1 MRIEEAITRSA
12 VDIAERIQ
20 ASAILLPDSY
30 ASEKLE
36 THIPVVVLPKKAS
49 DLVYQTMPSSTIKEK
64 TVLQEH
70 IQKLA
75 VVGYLE
81 GAISGLIVGVIDAP
95 NFDSIV
101 VYDPR
106 ESHAVKSMQ
115 ECEKIVC
122 SDVFRAVMSLSL
134 EFALEGREGR
144 HIGTAFIIGDETNVL
159 ERSHQLLLNPFKG
172 HARHTRLVTNSDNWE
187 TIKEFA
193 QLDGIFVVSGD
204 GVMCASGRYLDVDAR
219 SVTILQGL
227 GGRHAA
233 SAAITAETDAV
244 AVVVSAS
251 GIIRVYQDREQ
262 IIVIEPG
269 EWVGRF
275 YRNILESDEPS
286 QSQT

>member
-1 MRIEEAITRSA
+1 MRIEEAIIRSA

-30 ASEKLE
+30 ASEEIE
-36 THIPVVVLPKKAS
+36 TYIPVVVLPKKAS
-49 DLVYQTMPSSTIKEK
+49 DLLYQTMPSPTPKEK

-106 ESHAVKSMQ
+106 ESRAVKSMQ
-115 ECEKIVC
+115 ECERIVS
-122 SDVFRAVMSLSL
+122 SDVFRAVMSLAL
-134 EFALEGREGR
+134 EFALEGREGK
-144 HIGTAFIIGDETNVL
+144 HIGTAFIIGDEKNVL

-172 HARHTRLVTNSDNWE
+172 HARHTRLITDRDNWE

-193 QLDGIFVVSGD
+193 QLDGVFVVSGD
-204 GVMCASGRYLDVDAR
+204 GVVCASGRYLDVDAR
-219 SVTILQGL
+219 YVSILQGL

-251 GIIRVYQDREQ
+251 GVIRVYQDKEQ

-286 QSQT
+286 QSQP